1 MNAPALIFWALI
13 AWSVTARPRVVL
25 VLLLASMNFP
35 ALALLPTDL
44 TFSMSIL
51 PQFMF
56 AVVLIL
62 KVVAPEAITL
72 SPKLIYALQLRH
84 LGYLA
89 LFLLVGLVVT
99 VIMPRLF
106 LGDVVIIPMR
116 VKYATEL
123 LVPIQQNFTQAGY
136 VTLSVLTTFAVM
148 LTAKEPGFSTT
159 FLVSVL
165 VAGAVCLAAGI
176 IDMAAASAG
185 VESWLDSF
193 RTAEYAYLTDATT
206 AGGRRV
212 VGFAPEASG
221 YGPVCVQ
228 FAAASALFRP
238 LYAERWQRILA
249 TVVAVGLVI
258 MAVLSTSSTAYGG
271 LAALGFIFA
280 LNWARRAVFSQS
292 LGRSGLVPE
301 LFVVIGLIIAIM
313 VILLARANLFD
324 PLLNLFQEVVL
335 DKPQSDSFY
344 ERSQWNAVAW
354 NTVAA
359 TWGLGVGFGST
370 RTSNLFVAI
379 ISNTG
384 LIGAGFMGI
393 FLVQIFFRRP
403 AQRNPLSTELLATLK
418 LSLLPPLIMA
428 AVVAPG
434 PDFGPWLA
442 VAFGAIAGIAAFAQK
457 PRSVN
462 HLVVGTKS
470 SALGRAGRPRG
481 AWSQP
486 LGRRII
492 SPETRR
498 DHGPDRPTP
507 RQTI

>member
-44 TFSMSIL
+44 TFSMAIL

-123 LVPIQQNFTQAGY
+123 LVPIQQNFTQSGY

-148 LTAKEPGFSTT
+148 LTAKEPGFSGA
-159 FLVSVL
+159 FLLGVL
-165 VAGAVCLAAGI
+165 AAGAVCLAAGI
-176 IDMAAASAG
+176 IDMAAASTG
-185 VESWLDSF
+185 MGSLLDSL
-193 RTAEYAYLTDATT
+193 RTADYAYLTDAST

-212 VGFAPEASG
+212 VGFAPEASS
-221 YGPVCVQ
+221 YGPICAD
-228 FAAASALFRP
+228 FAVALGLFRP
-238 LYAERWQRILA
+238 LYAEKKQQLLA
-249 TVVAVGLVI
+249 AVIAVGLVI
-258 MAVLSTSSTAYGG
+258 MAVLTTSSTAYGG
-271 LAALGFIFA
+271 LAVMGLILA
-280 LNWARRAVFSQS
+280 LNWVRRAVSSQS
-292 LGRSGLVPE
+292 LVRIGLVSE
-301 LFVVIGLIIAIM
+301 LIVGAGLLIAILF
-313 VILLARANLFD
+313 ILLARANLFD
-324 PLLNLFQEVVL
+324 PLLDLVQEVIL
-335 DKPQSDSFY
+335 NKPQSSSFY
-344 ERSQWNAVAW
+344 ERSEW
-354 NTVAA
+354 NTVAWDTVA
-359 TWGLGVGFGST
+359 STWGLGVGFGST
-370 RTSNLFVAI
+370 RTSNWFVSI
-379 ISNTG
+379 ISNAG
-384 LIGAGFMGI
+384 IIGAALMGI
-393 FLVQIFFRRP
+393 FLVQTFFRRP
-403 AQRNPLSTELLATLK
+403 IERNQLSAELLTTLK
-418 LSLLPPLIMA
+418 LSLLPPLIMS

-442 VAFGAIAGIAAFAQK
+442 TAFGAIAGIAAFPQR
-457 PRSVN
+457 PSPVN
-462 HLVVGTKS
+462 VV
-470 SALGRAGRPRG
+470 AAGRPRLRTLVPRE
-481 AWSQP
+481 AWSP
-486 LGRRII
+486 SSGRMR
-492 SPETRR
+492 SPQAR
-498 DHGPDRPTP
+498 PDRGSDKPVP
-507 RQTI
+507 RQSF